1 MNDSNKK
8 IKNTFQKQS
17 QNLKNKHSKP
27 NKGFKNEYIAKI

>member
-17 QNLKNKHSKP
+17 QNLKNEHSKQ
-27 NKGFKNEYIAKI
+27 NEGFKNEYIAKI

>member
-17 QNLKNKHSKP
+17 QNLKNEHSKP
-27 NKGFKNEYIAKI
+27 NEGFKNEYIAKI